1 MDARQR
7 LFWELMVEK
16 NGKCEPSR
24 EKYPKSSTHTF
35 RCSILRS
42 TAYTISN
49 CTLRFIKLQVLKASP
64 LVYSNPTV
72 LLHKHPSIMLKTR
85 HHTAARTDKYVT
97 PLLEELEDLRN
108 QLDNRRLGSKRR
120 SDCKCFR
127 RVFSGASGDSN
138 SDILI

>member
-7 LFWELMVEK
+7 LFWEPMVGK

-24 EKYPKSSTHTF
+24 EKYPKSSTHAF

-85 HHTAARTDKYVT
+85 HHTAARTDKHVT
-97 PLLEELEDLRN
+97 PLLEELEDSD